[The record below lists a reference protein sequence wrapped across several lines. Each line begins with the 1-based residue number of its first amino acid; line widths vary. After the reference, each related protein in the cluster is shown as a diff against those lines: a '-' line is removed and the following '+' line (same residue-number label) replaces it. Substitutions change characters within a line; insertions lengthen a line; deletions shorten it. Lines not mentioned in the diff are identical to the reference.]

1 MDFKKIL
8 IAVDASENARRA
20 VEYAGE
26 IIGKT
31 KGFEI
36 TLLHVAKLPERDT
49 FPDDEAWKA
58 KRFEMEAD
66 IMAFFKEARGIL
78 EIKGVD
84 KNAISE
90 RYVEAIGPSISH
102 QILTEQ
108 ETGGFGTVVVGRRG
122 VSKEEEFLF
131 GSVSN
136 RIVHYAK
143 NCTVWVI
150 E

>member
-20 VEYAGE
+20 VEYTGE
-26 IIGKT
+26 IVGNA

-36 TLLHVAKLPERDT
+36 MLLHIARPPERDT
-49 FPDDEAWKA
+49 FPDEQVWEA
-58 KRFEMEAD
+58 KRLEMMAK
-66 IMAFFKEARGIL
+66 IMDFFKEARHIL
-78 EIKGVD
+78 ESMGVA
-84 KNAISE
+84 NESISE
-90 RYVEAIGPSISH
+90 RYVESTGPSISH
-102 QILTEQ
+102 QILAEQ
-108 ETGGFGTVVVGRRG
+108 EACGFGTVVVGRRG

-136 RIVHYAK
+136 RVVHYAK
-143 NCTVWVI
+143 KCTVWVV

>member
-1 MDFKKIL
+1 MNFKKIL

-20 VEYAGE
+20 VEYTGE
-26 IIGKT
+26 IVGNT

-36 TLLHVAKLPERDT
+36 TLLHVAKPPERDT
-49 FPDDEAWKA
+49 FHDDKAWEM
-58 KRFEMEAD
+58 KRLEMEAN
-66 IMAFFKEARGIL
+66 IVAFFKEARGIL
-78 EIKGVD
+78 ERKGVD
-84 KNAISE
+84 KKFIFE

-102 QILTEQ
+102 QILAEQ
-108 ETGGFGTVVVGRRG
+108 EIGDFGTVVVGRRG

-136 RIVHYAK
+136 RVVHYAK
-143 NCTVWVI
+143 NCTVWVV

>member
-20 VEYAGE
+20 VEYTGE

-36 TLLHVAKLPERDT
+36 TLLHVAKLPERDI
-49 FPDDEAWKA
+49 FPDNEAWKA
-58 KRFEMEAD
+58 KCLEMETN
-66 IMAFFKEARGIL
+66 ITAFFKEARGIL
-78 EIKGVD
+78 ETKGVD
-84 KNAISE
+84 KKTVSE
-90 RYVEAIGPSISH
+90 RYIEAIGPSISH